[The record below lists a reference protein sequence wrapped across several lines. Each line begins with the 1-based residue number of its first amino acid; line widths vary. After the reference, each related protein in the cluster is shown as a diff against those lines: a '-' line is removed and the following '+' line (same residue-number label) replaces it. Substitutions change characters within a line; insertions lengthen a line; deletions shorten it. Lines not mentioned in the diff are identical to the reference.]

1 MKERNL
7 SQPLYVLR
15 VYIIIHLLYI
25 VIFIESTISSA
36 LVHKEENTYKS
47 FFTIIKDFSTLYIK
61 IYCHRCFAVQTNMY
75 VATNVLSLNIHAE
88 KSLLL
93 YTVQQIYFSKQQN
106 LFCFAL
112 LIGFLEKNPE

>member
-1 MKERNL
+1 ML
-7 SQPLYVLR
+7 F
-15 VYIIIHLLYI
+15 LLNK
-25 VIFIESTISSA
+25 STISSA
-36 LVHKEENTYKS
+36 LVHKEENIYKS

-93 YTVQQIYFSKQQN
+93 KFIFFAFINMIFFLNKLNSYFKKSFQATCMLYGCKNYSHN
-106 LFCFAL
+106 LNMKIFMF
-112 LIGFLEKNPE
+112 GQ